1 MNIAK
6 NIFFYAAMLLL
17 LSSLITWY
25 FSPSRQTGK
34 PVLVWQTGICPE
46 RYEQVELFRK
56 WMRNEGYVD
65 QKGEPLF
72 DIKIQAAGNQSTLI
86 QAVSGVG
93 GDIIDSVNVKR
104 FGPMGIL
111 EDITDFAKANQMDP
125 SSNYLYAGDLLMHL
139 GRQYAYACNLC
150 VNALVVNLDT
160 FQKYNVTPP
169 PESWTPEEFERLGK
183 EFVAKA
189 NKGRERQEIFFCE
202 SVPFVQE
209 IARSLG
215 ADVFNETLTHAKL
228 NTPEFIKAFELQ
240 HKWIYV
246 DHLMPSAA
254 EQASENTAAAG
265 GSFGGNSVSNFIHGR
280 YAMIRIGRYI
290 NMNLRLLPDPI
301 RTAMIQQPMFEFKN
315 LPIYARSSAVYKGG
329 KHKDFAKL
337 FLKFLAS
344 REYNELII
352 NGSDGLPPNPK
363 YAMGNPEYLKP
374 SRHPNEGN
382 VHENELKWA
391 RTIALPAPYS
401 PYYPMDDI
409 GLTKALEKYMAGRA
423 TPAKALAEYEKRIN
437 NLIQD
442 QIKVYDNL
450 KKDFDEQI
458 RIQAKIDALKQE
470 GKKIPKSWIR
480 NPFHL
485 LYYKTRGMLDETK

>member
-1 MNIAK
+1 MNTAR

-17 LSSLITWY
+17 ASSLATWY
-25 FSPSRQTGK
+25 FSPARQSRK

-46 RYEQVELFRK
+46 RYEQAELFRK
-56 WMRNEGYVD
+56 WLKKEGYVD
-65 QKGEPLF
+65 KDGELLF

-93 GDIIDSVNVKR
+93 GDIIDFVNVKR

-111 EDITDFAKANQMDP
+111 EDITDFAKENKMDP
-125 SSNYLYAGDLLMHL
+125 SSNYLYAGDMLMHL

-150 VNALVVNLDT
+150 VYGIVVNLDT
-160 FQKYNVTPP
+160 FKKYGATPP
-169 PESWTPEEFERLGK
+169 PVVWTPEEFERIGK

-202 SVPFVQE
+202 SASFVQE

-215 ADVFNETLTHAKL
+215 TDAFNETLTKAKM

-240 HKWIYV
+240 YKWV
-246 DHLMPSAA
+246 NEDHLMPSAA
-254 EQASENTAAAG
+254 ERASENTAEAG
-265 GSFGGNSVSNFIHGR
+265 GGFGGNSISNFIHGR

-290 NMNLRLLPDPI
+290 NMNLRLLPEPVN
-301 RTAMIQQPMFEFKN
+301 TASVQQPMYEFKS
-315 LPIYARSSAVYKGG
+315 LPIYSRNSAVYKGG

-344 REYNELII
+344 KEYNELII
-352 NGSDGLPPNPK
+352 RGSDGLPPNPK
-363 YAMGNPEYLKP
+363 YAKGNPDYLKP
-374 SRHPNEGN
+374 PEHPNEGN

-391 RTIALPAPYS
+391 QTIALPPPYS
-401 PYYPMDDI
+401 PYYPMDNI
-409 GLTKALEKYMAGRA
+409 GLEKALEKYMAGRS
-423 TPAKALAEYEKRIN
+423 TPAQALAEYETRVN

-442 QIKVYDNL
+442 QIKAYDKL
-450 KKDFDEQI
+450 KKDYEEQVG
-458 RIQAKIDALKQE
+458 IQAKIDEYKKS

-485 LYYKTRGMLDETK
+485 LYYRTKGMLDEQN